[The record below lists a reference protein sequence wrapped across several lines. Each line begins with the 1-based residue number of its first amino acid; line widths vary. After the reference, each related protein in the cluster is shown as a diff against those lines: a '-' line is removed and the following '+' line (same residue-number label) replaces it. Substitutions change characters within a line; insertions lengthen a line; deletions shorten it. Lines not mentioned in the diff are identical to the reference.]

1 MISFSVLMSLYA
13 KERPQFLRQSLYSIF
28 NQSLSPTEIVLVE
41 DGPLTK
47 ELYDVLDE
55 FKESHSELKI
65 ISLPVNGGLGKALN
79 EGLKHCSHEL
89 VARMDTDDICF
100 PERFE
105 KQVSFMNENPDI
117 DISGSWIE
125 EFEGNVEN
133 KVSVRK
139 VPSSHEEI
147 ANFIRKRNPLNHPAV
162 IFRKSA
168 VMHAGGYK
176 HFPLFEDWY
185 LWARMIV
192 NGCRFAN
199 IPESLLHF
207 RTSSDMMKRR
217 GGLKYAKDSF
227 RFQNELH
234 RLGLISK
241 FDAIK
246 NGILRGLVYIMPNKL
261 RSLVYS
267 KALRSK

>member
-1 MISFSVLMSLYA
+1 MSFSVLMSVYNR
-13 KERPQFLRQSLYSIF
+13 ERPEHLYQSLNSILID
-28 NQSLSPTEIVLVE
+28 QTLKPSEVILVE
-41 DGPLTK
+41 DGPLNA
-47 ELYDVLDE
+47 ELYSVLDSFE
-55 FKESHSELKI
+55 KFHPELKRI
-65 ISLPVNGGLGKALN
+65 RLPKNGGLGNALN
-79 EGLKHCSHEL
+79 EGLKHCSYEQ
-89 VARMDTDDICF
+89 VARMDSDDICF
-100 PERFE
+100 PARFE
-105 KQVSFMNENPDI
+105 KQVLFMNKNPDI

-147 ANFIRKRNPLNHPAV
+147 ANFIKKRNPLNHPSV

-168 VMHAGGYK
+168 VIRAGGYK

-185 LWARMIV
+185 LWTRMIA

-199 IPESLLHF
+199 IPESLIHF

-217 GGLKYAKDSF
+217 GGLRYAKDSF